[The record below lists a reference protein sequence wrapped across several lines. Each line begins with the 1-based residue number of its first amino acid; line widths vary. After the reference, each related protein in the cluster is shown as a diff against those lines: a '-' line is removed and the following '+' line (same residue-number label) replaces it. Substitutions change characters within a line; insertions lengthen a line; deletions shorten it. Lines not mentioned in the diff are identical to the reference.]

1 MFWLTQILLFLCGA
15 AGASTLITQRFP
27 EFEEGVARIVRFK
40 SLAGFFLLL
49 LAIGK
54 ILDLFIGGFYV
65 GWLLYLLEL
74 LLMLGLGLIQGVSII
89 KQIIP
94 RPSVIDRIENWRNRL
109 LPYEEMLGLTAMVLS
124 VFTVLR
130 YIF

>member
-27 EFEEGVARIVRFK
+27 EFQEGVTRIVRLK

-74 LLMLGLGLIQGVSII
+74 MLMLGLGLIQGVAII

-94 RPSVIDRIENWRNRL
+94 RPSVITRIENWRSNL

-124 VFTVLR
+124 VFSVLR